1 VRKILVAAS
10 MSFVLAGVA
19 QAVGNDPS
27 AQGKWAFN
35 FTRGRTISFAD
46 ANIVQDEQGTL
57 SSPWFQGT
65 IAGSWYQNFEAYND
79 STCSPSGWAPV
90 QPTGSNVNGTFN
102 FRLFV
107 DTGMF
112 YDLKGSVSVSAN
124 GTGATIS
131 GTYTSNCSGDQGL
144 FTAALY
150 APANNSYVG
159 IVKEHGTGTQYT
171 ATLTLT
177 EDTQFNVSGSLTFG
191 TEAGTSSCY
200 GTVNLAGPAT
210 GDFIELS
217 GANANVENLG
227 MFIVAA
233 TPDFSS
239 VKVWT
244 LQVVSL
250 SCGNSQAQGSFTWK
264 TPAPKPRNSPR

>member
-1 VRKILVAAS
+1 MRKILVAAS
-10 MSFVLAGVA
+10 MWFVLAGVA
-19 QAVGNDPS
+19 QAAGNDPS

-35 FTRGRTISFAD
+35 FSRGKTITYAA
-46 ANIVQDEQGTL
+46 ANIVQDAQGNL
-57 SSPWFQGT
+57 SSPWF
-65 IAGSWYQNFEAYND
+65 AGMVDGNWYQNFEAYND

-90 QPTGSNVNGTFN
+90 QPTGSNVNGTFS

-107 DTGMF
+107 DTSTF
-112 YDLKGSVSVSAN
+112 YDLKGSVSAN
-124 GTGATIS
+124 GTGATMS
-131 GTYTSNCSGDQGL
+131 GTFTSNCSGDQGL
-144 FTAALY
+144 FTATLY

-159 IVKEHGTGTQYT
+159 IVKEDGTGTQYM

-177 EDTQFNVSGSLTFG
+177 EDTQFNVSGSLTFSTNTG
-191 TEAGTSSCY
+191 TASCY

-210 GDFIELS
+210 GNMIELG

-227 MFIVAA
+227 MFIVAG

-239 VKVWT
+239 VKVST

-264 TPAPKPRNSPR
+264 TPGPKPRKSPR